1 MNWGTKIAIVYISFV
16 LFIVFMVYMAFGQ
29 QYDLVTEDY
38 YAEEIKYQEVIDSK
52 KRADLLEDQLTV
64 SIDAQQMKVKFPQK
78 NARINGKI
86 QCFRPSDQ
94 SKDFEVVLNNNQG
107 VESIPLEK
115 FSRGKYLLKVS
126 WEVDSLEYYQEQI
139 VIVP

>member
-94 SKDFEVVLNNNQG
+94 NKDFEVILNNNLG
-107 VESIPLEK
+107 IENIPLEK

-126 WEVDSLEYYQEQI
+126 WEVDSLQYYQEQI

>member
-1 MNWGTKIAIVYISFV
+1 MNWGTKIAIVYTSFV
-16 LFIVFMVYMAFGQ
+16 LFIGFMVYMAFGQ

-52 KRADLLEDQLTV
+52 IRAESLEGQLTV
-64 SIDAQQMKVKFPQK
+64 SIEKGQLKVTFPQK
-78 NARINGKI
+78 DAKIDGSI

-94 SKDFEVVLNNNQG
+94 SKDFEVSIKGRQAFKT
-107 VESIPLEK
+107 IPLEK

-126 WEVDSLEYYQEQI
+126 WKVDDLQYYKEQI
-139 VIVP
+139 VVIP